1 MRHARFPRSV
11 VLLAFTSLF
20 ADISTEMLYP
30 VLPLFLTKE
39 LAAPVS
45 VVGIVEGI
53 AEGTQNLVQGI
64 SGTLADRLRRNK
76 PLALLGYSLAALAK
90 PAIGLAV
97 VWPQVL
103 AGRFVD
109 RLGTGIRSAPRDALI
124 ANAIDEPRRG
134 AAFGLEGFG
143 DNLGAV
149 LGPLLAAGLLYLLH
163 VDMRAVFFVAFLPG
177 IVAFALVTTV
187 RESPPAARTPED
199 RITLRELPGGYWR
212 YLLAVGAFGIGNS
225 SKAFI
230 ILKATAIGIAPEQT
244 LLVYAGYNLVAALA
258 SYPAGG
264 LSDRWG
270 RKRLLLAALVV
281 FVVTYTG
288 LAIAASAWLVA
299 TLFVLYGVHQGAFRA
314 VGKALAVDLVPR
326 PLRASGVGLYGATV
340 GLSALLASV
349 VGGQLWDRLGPA
361 ATFAYGAACALL
373 GAAVLVAAV
382 PSRMDA
388 QRHGQ

>member
-1 MRHARFPRSV
+1 
-11 VLLAFTSLF
+11 
-20 ADISTEMLYP
+20 
-30 VLPLFLTKE
+30 
-39 LAAPVS
+39 
-45 VVGIVEGI
+45 
-53 AEGTQNLVQGI
+53 
-64 SGTLADRLRRNK
+64 
-76 PLALLGYSLAALAK
+76 
-90 PAIGLAV
+90 
-97 VWPQVL
+97 
-103 AGRFVD
+103 
-109 RLGTGIRSAPRDALI
+109 
-124 ANAIDEPRRG
+124 
-134 AAFGLEGFG
+134 
-143 DNLGAV
+143 
-149 LGPLLAAGLLYLLH
+149 
-163 VDMRAVFFVAFLPG
+163 
-177 IVAFALVTTV
+177 
-187 RESPPAARTPED
+187 
-199 RITLRELPGGYWR
+199 
-212 YLLAVGAFGIGNS
+212 VGAFGIGNS

-382 PSRMDA
+382 PSRMDDR
-388 QRHGQ
+388 RHER